1 MEVGNFSE
9 EHDCVQCVSIYVLKL
24 TINFHQYRH
33 YFIFIIIKNNKNMD
47 ETNKKIVHESPRD
60 KIFRMMKEDIF
71 VCFGIDDDEI
81 CQDNETM

>member
-1 MEVGNFSE
+1 
-9 EHDCVQCVSIYVLKL
+9 
-24 TINFHQYRH
+24 
-33 YFIFIIIKNNKNMD
+33 MD

-71 VCFGIDDDEI
+71 LCFGIDDDEI

>member
-1 MEVGNFSE
+1 
-9 EHDCVQCVSIYVLKL
+9 
-24 TINFHQYRH
+24 
-33 YFIFIIIKNNKNMD
+33 MD

-71 VCFGIDDDEI
+71 VCFGIYDETNIDI